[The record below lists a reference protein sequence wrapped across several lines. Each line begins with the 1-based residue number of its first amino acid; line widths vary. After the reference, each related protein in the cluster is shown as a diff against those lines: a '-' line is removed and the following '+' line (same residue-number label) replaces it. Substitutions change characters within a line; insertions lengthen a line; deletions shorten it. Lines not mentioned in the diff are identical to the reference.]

1 MKQTWTMRIWKADR
15 RVKGGQRLIS
25 VTEWA
30 DRDEDSIKRE
40 CVELFGQYPASKGY
54 RFEYKPT
61 YCVVKNLMTGAPV
74 TIRAEDRGGPCDPSM
89 ERYWS
94 M

>member
-1 MKQTWTMRIWKADR
+1 MKQTWTMRIYKLDR
-15 RVKGGQRLIS
+15 RTKSGERLVS
-25 VTEWA
+25 TTVWEG
-30 DRDEDSIKRE
+30 RDEEGMKRE
-40 CVELFGQYPASKGY
+40 CAELFSLYPASKGY
-54 RFEYKPT
+54 RFEYDPT
-61 YCVVKNLMTGAPV
+61 YCVVKNLMSGEDV

>member
-1 MKQTWTMRIWKADR
+1 MYSVKVFKKDR
-15 RVKGGQRLIS
+15 RTKAGERLYFKMDYN
-25 VTEWA
+25 TD
-30 DRDEDSIKRE
+30 DRSMLEHVLKLTWSAAQGFR
-40 CVELFGQYPASKGY
+40 VEVN
-54 RFEYKPT
+54 PT
-61 YCVVKNLMTGAPV
+61 NVVVKNLMSGEDV